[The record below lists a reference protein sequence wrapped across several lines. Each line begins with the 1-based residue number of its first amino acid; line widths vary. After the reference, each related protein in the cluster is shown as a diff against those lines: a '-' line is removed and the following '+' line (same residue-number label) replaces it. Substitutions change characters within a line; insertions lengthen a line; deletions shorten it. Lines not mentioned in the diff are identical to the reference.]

1 MKNWVAFLNGQ
12 CNKVYYLFKHLL
24 SLLFVILLGKE
35 FNHSSVLSTVS
46 SKSKMVVV
54 KIVER
59 NSKFFRLLFRSHFSS
74 YKHTYSV
81 PYLKFIKKNHFNF
94 FIAVYRFN
102 VYSFRFQC
110 SLTRLCT
117 CCIYNFISDMWIKCL
132 AKTKIEKAV
141 SRFDFQIVNIA
152 CACLWERKCVF
163 SDSAWHNIRTAPK
176 MPTKKTIVVACT
188 VYDYIIYTILY
199 RIFY

>member
-1 MKNWVAFLNGQ
+1 MSVSYLMLNVKLIQLKCIIFRYSYFWSVAAMKNWVAFLNGQ

-102 VYSFRFQC
+102 VYSFRF
-110 SLTRLCT
+110 
-117 CCIYNFISDMWIKCL
+117 
-132 AKTKIEKAV
+132 
-141 SRFDFQIVNIA
+141 
-152 CACLWERKCVF
+152 
-163 SDSAWHNIRTAPK
+163 
-176 MPTKKTIVVACT
+176 
-188 VYDYIIYTILY
+188 
-199 RIFY
+199 